1 VGSVENPPARSAT
14 GTGID
19 TLVNERSE
27 PQRALQQ
34 LETEDDMH
42 VTQRHFPAA
51 LTLLLVCSFAACKAK
66 EQNASGDA
74 AVNAD
79 TTAAKRDSAARTA
92 MAPGAT
98 TTPSTSAGW
107 TSPSI
112 LGYAVAAN
120 SGEVELG
127 KLGMANAT
135 SPAVKAFAK
144 QMVDDHQAMLNESK
158 ALATKIHAVADSS
171 ANDARDLA
179 NHARDEINDLNGKTK
194 GADWDKNFMD
204 KMVDDHQKV
213 LDKLQ
218 DAAKNT
224 TDTEL
229 RTALEKATGKVQ
241 AHLTKAQDIKS
252 HLKS

>member
-1 VGSVENPPARSAT
+1 MLIRKYWPTAIAVALAC
-14 GTGID
+14 
-19 TLVNERSE
+19 TL
-27 PQRALQQ
+27 
-34 LETEDDMH
+34 T
-42 VTQRHFPAA
+42 
-51 LTLLLVCSFAACKAK
+51 ACKSSEK
-66 EQNASGDA
+66 NANGEA
-74 AVNAD
+74 AVNGD
-79 TTAAKRDSAARTA
+79 STALRTDSAANSA
-92 MAPGAT
+92 IAPGPPAT
-98 TTPSTSAGW
+98 GAAVATGSSGW

-112 LGYAVAAN
+112 LGFTNAAN
-120 SGEVELG
+120 SGEIALG
-127 KLGMANAT
+127 KLGSTHAT
-135 SPAVKAFAK
+135 NPEVKAFAK
-144 QMVDDHQAMLNESK
+144 QMVTDHQAMMQDMK
-158 ALATKIHAVADSS
+158 ALATKLKASADST

-179 NHARDEINDLNGKTK
+179 NNAHDELNDLNGKAK
-194 GADWDKNFMD
+194 GADWDKDFMD